1 MKAREA
7 ISAPRPGPCPNCW
20 SRSLVMRSCET
31 RDAVEFRKHWD
42 PEIAFYVVATAQASI
57 EEQFKAERSEHSE
70 QNSYDN
76 TQAQE
81 QHLGRFSRFD
91 RRLRAGDH
99 AGRCKQ
105 DLIVAVECALVDGLR
120 RLELQLQLLTF
131 ILEFA
136 YGDQLAT
143 LGIDRALH
151 FPLDLPGRVN
161 VSRAAASKSLN
172 FLSQGASGRGNLRL

>member
-57 EEQFKAERSEHSE
+57 EEQFKAERSEHCE

-76 TQAQE
+76 THAQE
-81 QHLGRFSRFD
+81 QHLGRFRRFD

-105 DLIVAVECALVDGLR
+105 DLIVAVERAFINRLR
-120 RLELQLQLLTF
+120 RLQLQLQLLAL
-131 ILEFA
+131 ILGFA
-136 YGDQLAT
+136 HGNELGA
-143 LGIDRALH
+143 LGIDHAL
-151 FPLDLPGRVN
+151 
-161 VSRAAASKSLN
+161 
-172 FLSQGASGRGNLRL
+172 